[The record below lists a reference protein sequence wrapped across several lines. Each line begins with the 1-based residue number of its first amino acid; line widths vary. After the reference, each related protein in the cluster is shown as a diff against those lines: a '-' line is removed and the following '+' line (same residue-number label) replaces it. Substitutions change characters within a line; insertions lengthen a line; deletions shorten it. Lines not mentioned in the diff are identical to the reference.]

1 MSIAIVGDVHI
12 APPPGSRIDDYFHVG
27 LDKITQIVQN
37 ADRVVFLGDIFSCPK
52 VEEKYISALIHH
64 LCFLMA
70 TYNVKFY
77 SIVGNHDV
85 ANELESKL
93 YNSSLGVLHE
103 SGCIDIILPD
113 KPIPIEGYKFH
124 TVPVR
129 FRDVKP
135 FLENK
140 IYTPQDI
147 LLIHHEYE
155 TGTNR
160 LTYEDLKNLGC
171 KHVFF
176 GHDHCPM
183 EGGRIIYPELT
194 VYRSGSLMRNIA
206 IDYNFSRQIYYYII
220 DGDKISC
227 KAIEQQ
233 DATQIFT
240 HASLCREN
248 YHKKKYQES
257 INSIINKYKNTIE
270 QQQNKFSMENILK
283 ELNAPAYVT
292 PYIKAKYEKFGER
305 FN

>member
-1 MSIAIVGDVHI
+1 MSIAIVGDLHI
-12 APPPGSRIDDYFHVG
+12 APPPGSRIDDYFHTG
-27 LDKITQIVQN
+27 LDKITQIAHTVDN
-37 ADRVVFLGDIFSCPK
+37 VVFLGDIFSCPK
-52 VEEKYISALIHH
+52 VEEKYISAIIHH

-93 YNSSLGVLHE
+93 YNSSLGVLQE
-103 SGCIDIILPD
+103 SGCINIILPD
-113 KPIPIEGYKFH
+113 RPIPIEGIMFN

-129 FRDVKP
+129 FRDVKF
-135 FLENK
+135 FLKDKKYDPE
-140 IYTPQDI
+140 DV

-160 LTYEDLKNLGC
+160 ITYEDLKNLGC
-171 KHVFF
+171 KRVFF

-183 EGGRIIYPELT
+183 EGGRTIYPELT

-206 IDYNFSRQIYYYII
+206 IDYNFSRQIYYYIM
-220 DGDKISC
+220 DGDNISC
-227 KAIEQQ
+227 RPIEQFPAQ
-233 DATQIFT
+233 QIFSQ
-240 HASLCREN
+240 ASLCREN

-257 INSIINKYKNTIE
+257 IDSIINKYKSTIDK
-270 QQQNKFSMENILK
+270 QLNKFSMEMILN
-283 ELNAPAYVT
+283 ELNAPSYVC
-292 PYIKAKYEKFGER
+292 PYIKSKYEKFGER